1 MGSFEV
7 TLKFL
12 KAYKTPIL
20 FALLGVIFYW
30 VFAYNLLRSDF
41 IKLISLYVALFFLA
55 YQLIK
60 IYGWN
65 FWLLAGFGLVFRF
78 VFLPALPTLSQD
90 FYRFI
95 WDGRLMI
102 QGVNPYLFTPEF
114 YMESTGSLSG
124 VEVHQARELYTGMGQ
139 LNGSHFSNYPP
150 VNQLFFA
157 TAALFAEK
165 SILGSTIL
173 LRLVIILADVGILY
187 FGKKLLEGL
196 KLPVKN
202 IFWYFLNPF
211 IIIEL
216 TGNLHFEGVMLFF
229 VVWALYLLY
238 KGKWFWAAVFV
249 GISVS
254 VKLLPLLFLPLFFRY
269 FVKKDALG
277 KGFLKLSKFYLVV
290 LTTTV
295 LSFAP
300 FLSSEFIANFS
311 NTISLWFQEFE
322 FNASVYY
329 IIRYIGFQ
337 TIGWNIIADVGK
349 ILPLIVI
356 FMILL
361 LSFFRRN
368 NSSQQLITTL
378 LLGVSFYF
386 LLSTTV
392 HPWYIATPLLLSV
405 FTRYKFP
412 IVWSLVVMLSYS
424 AYGVDGFSENL
435 WLVSGEYLVVLAFAF
450 WELFFRKNRA
460 QPPLF
465 QS

>member
-1 MGSFEV
+1 M
-7 TLKFL
+7 TLNFF
-12 KAYKTPIL
+12 KAYKTPLL
-20 FALLGVIFYW
+20 FALLCTVFYW
-30 VFAYNLLRSDF
+30 VFAYDLLRSDF
-41 IKLISLYVALFFLA
+41 VKLVTLYAALFFGA

-65 FWLLAGFGLVFRF
+65 FWLLAGFGLIFRL
-78 VFLPALPTLSQD
+78 VFLTALPALSQD
-90 FYRFI
+90 FYRFL

-102 QGVNPYLFTPEF
+102 QGINPYLFTPES
-114 YMESTGSLSG
+114 YIENLGSLSEVQRSING
-124 VEVHQARELYTGMGQ
+124 VEIAQARELFINMGSPH
-139 LNGSHFSNYPP
+139 GTHYSNYPP

-157 TAALFAEK
+157 VAALFAGK
-165 SILGSTIL
+165 SILGSTII
-173 LRLVIILADVGILY
+173 LRLMIILADVGILY

-229 VVWALYLLY
+229 VVWALFLLF
-238 KGKWFWAAVFV
+238 KGKWFWAAVFL

-254 VKLLPLLFLPLFFRY
+254 VKLLPLLFLPLFFTY
-269 FVKKDALG
+269 FVKKESL
-277 KGFLKLSKFYLVV
+277 KKSFLKLSKFYAVV
-290 LTTTV
+290 LVTV
-295 LSFAP
+295 ALSFAP
-300 FLSSEFIANFS
+300 FLSSEFIAKFS
-311 NTISLWFQEFE
+311 SSIALWFQDFE

-337 TIGWNIIADVGK
+337 TIGWNIIAEVGK

-356 FMILL
+356 FMLLL
-361 LSFFRRN
+361 LSFFRKN
-368 NSSQQLITTL
+368 NTTQQLITAL

-392 HPWYIATPLLLSV
+392 HPWYIATPLLLSI

-412 IVWSLVVMLSYS
+412 IVWSLMVILSYS
-424 AYGVDGFSENL
+424 AYGADGFSENL
-435 WLVSGEYLVVLAFAF
+435 WWVALEYITVLGVAF
-450 WELFFRKNRA
+450 WELFFVNKQKVSA
-460 QPPLF
+460 
-465 QS
+465 